1 MSYLAT
7 YGKMVHRF
15 PSTPTCM
22 KHHLCYYISLAHVYK
37 MHTATLNERLQDL
50 QLIDGTLLKIKRQP
64 CPNSPLGFAFMPSE
78 GFLLPCTL
86 RQFPRAW
93 FMHLIQSV
101 HHIHSGFLRLG
112 GEAKALVS
120 ITALHPWRPRC
131 TFYSQG
137 VGIMETGCVSWHCSF
152 SWVSVAVC

>member
-15 PSTPTCM
+15 PSTPTRM

-64 CPNSPLGFAFMPSE
+64 CPNSPLGFCIYALRRVFTPMHFTTVSLGLVHAFDTISASHS
-78 GFLLPCTL
+78 L
-86 RQFPRAW
+86 RVPQAGW
-93 FMHLIQSV
+93 
-101 HHIHSGFLRLG
+101 
-112 GEAKALVS
+112 
-120 ITALHPWRPRC
+120 
-131 TFYSQG
+131 
-137 VGIMETGCVSWHCSF
+137 
-152 SWVSVAVC
+152 